1 MERYSFTEERLVG
14 KESQVVWLFA
24 FAGEFFTFLLISFN
38 TGCMVYEK
46 LGEQVFGTPGKM
58 IVFGSTSLQ
67 NIGGKGDLGY
77 LKTKQTNKNHRRIL
91 IKI

>member
-1 MERYSFTEERLVG
+1 MQRGNAKCFDSA
-14 KESQVVWLFA
+14 A
-24 FAGEFFTFLLISFN
+24 FAIVFFTFLLISFN

-67 NIGGKGDLGY
+67 NIGGKGEI
-77 LKTKQTNKNHRRIL
+77 LKNTTHKHLKVMPTN
-91 IKI
+91 